1 MRRSYWFGLF
11 IPFSA
16 ALFLMPAP
24 SNAAVRM
31 CNAVVSSEVV
41 TAADE
46 QSAKKLAL
54 DQWRAQAAKSGPGYD
69 GWIVAAEKS
78 LKCFKKENGT
88 FECVAFGAPCVIQQ
102 NPNQRPVGRDRKG
115 VGI

>member
-1 MRRSYWFGLF
+1 MAHSNWFLL
-11 IPFSA
+11 ISSVCPVTYLTLVPCQA
-16 ALFLMPAP
+16 AI
-24 SNAAVRM
+24 RT
-31 CNAVVSSEVV
+31 CTAVVSSDVV
-41 TAADE
+41 VASDE